1 MTVYDS
7 SVIID
12 YLVGESTAV
21 GYVTDHAPERAVAP
35 PLVLFE
41 VYQGEVFKSGPAEF
55 DAVDS
60 ALEWLTVVD
69 ETAELARAAAQLQN
83 ALHEQGEALTAR
95 DAFVAGTADALGEPL
110 VVSDADF
117 DAPALTERIDVVV
130 L

>member
-7 SVIID
+7 SVLIG
-12 YLVGESTAV
+12 YLVGEPTAV
-21 GYVTDHAPERAVAP
+21 EYVTEHSTERAVAP

-41 VYQGEVFKSGPAEF
+41 VYQGEVFKTGPAEF
-55 DAVDS
+55 DAIDS

-69 ETAELARAAAQLQN
+69 ETVELARAAAQLQN

-95 DAFVAGTADALGEPL
+95 DAFIAGTADALGEPL

-117 DAPALTERIDVVV
+117 DVPALTDRLDVVV